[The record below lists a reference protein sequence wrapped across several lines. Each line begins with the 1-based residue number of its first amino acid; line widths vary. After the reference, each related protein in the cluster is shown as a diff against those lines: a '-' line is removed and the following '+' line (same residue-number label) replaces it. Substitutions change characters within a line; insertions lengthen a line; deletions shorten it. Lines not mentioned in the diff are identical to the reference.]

1 MYFEVVECVRK
12 LLLTGMLTFCFPE
25 TPCQARARA
34 LVLVVSHS
42 RAD

>member
-25 TPCQARARA
+25 TPCQARLLVCISFLA
-34 LVLVVSHS
+34 L
-42 RAD
+42 AG